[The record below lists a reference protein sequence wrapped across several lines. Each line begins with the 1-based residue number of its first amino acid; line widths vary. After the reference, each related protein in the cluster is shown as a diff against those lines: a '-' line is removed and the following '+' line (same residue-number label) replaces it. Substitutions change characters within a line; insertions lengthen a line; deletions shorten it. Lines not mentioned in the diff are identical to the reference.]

1 MRNARNLLHDAF
13 SPFALPLVDR
23 SLLPFPSLPIFAPHP
38 VLIVEKT
45 RHEIARTE
53 WQRGSIQ
60 TSTRLSVSSDRK
72 LQRNKASRQSKQQ
85 RLERSFKEKG
95 SEFTVLFLF
104 QVFRHSDLLNLC
116 PLPRPRFCFP
126 TGRGEEEA
134 KSQSRPSLGGYGREG
149 GRTGGETSGLSV
161 LVDGVGDPVDS
172 GVSSDG
178 LVRGVDE
185 DDLVVLQTRSWED
198 VIS

>member
-1 MRNARNLLHDAF
+1 MRNARTLLHDAF
-13 SPFALPLVDR
+13 SPFAHSLVDL
-23 SLLPFPSLPIFAPHP
+23 SLPFPPIFAPCP
-38 VLIVEKT
+38 LLIVEKT

-60 TSTRLSVSSDRK
+60 TSTRLSVSSNRK
-72 LQRNKASRQSKQQ
+72 LQRKKAKDKVSNKDLQNPSKG
-85 RLERSFKEKG
+85 EG

-104 QVFRHSDLLNLC
+104 QVFRHSDLLYLC

-126 TGRGEEEA
+126 TGRGGEEV
-134 KSQSRPSLGGYGREG
+134 KSQSRPSLGGYGRKG

-161 LVDGVGDPVDS
+161 LVDGVGNPVDS

-185 DDLVVLQTRSWED
+185 DDLVVLQTWSWED
-198 VIS
+198 VISRI